1 MHYYPRADLELCKSS
16 VAEKELDSYFH
27 DLRAEE
33 GQELH
38 LEANVSQLYQEVPFI
53 QSSFIVSVLIIY
65 VSSNRCGG
73 LQKEAKSL
81 KSSIFGHRWLNQRN
95 YFRY

>member
-16 VAEKELDSYFH
+16 VAEKELDSYFQ

-53 QSSFIVSVLIIY
+53 QSSFIVSVLN
-65 VSSNRCGG
+65 SSSMYLPTGAVDS
-73 LQKEAKSL
+73 KK
-81 KSSIFGHRWLNQRN
+81 KQRA
-95 YFRY
+95 

>member
-1 MHYYPRADLELCKSS
+1 MHYYPRTDLELCKSS
-16 VAEKELDSYFH
+16 VAEKELDSYFQ

-33 GQELH
+33 GQALH

-65 VSSNRCGG
+65 LPTGAVDS
-73 LQKEAKSL
+73 KK
-81 KSSIFGHRWLNQRN
+81 KQRA
-95 YFRY
+95 

>member
-16 VAEKELDSYFH
+16 VAEKELDSYFQ

-53 QSSFIVSVLIIY
+53 QSSLIVSVLNIY
-65 VSSNRCGG
+65 LPTGALDS
-73 LQKEAKSL
+73 KK
-81 KSSIFGHRWLNQRN
+81 KQRA
-95 YFRY
+95 

>member
-33 GQELH
+33 GQALH

-53 QSSFIVSVLIIY
+53 VSVLIIY
-65 VSSNRCGG
+65 LPSGAVDS
-73 LQKEAKSL
+73 KK
-81 KSSIFGHRWLNQRN
+81 KQRA
-95 YFRY
+95 

>member
-33 GQELH
+33 GQALH

-53 QSSFIVSVLIIY
+53 QSSLIVSVLNIY
-65 VSSNRCGG
+65 VSANRCGG

-81 KSSIFGHRWLNQRN
+81 KSSIFRHRWLN
-95 YFRY
+95 

>member
-33 GQELH
+33 GQALH

-53 QSSFIVSVLIIY
+53 IVSVPIIY
-65 VSSNRCGG
+65 LPTGAVDS
-73 LQKEAKSL
+73 KK
-81 KSSIFGHRWLNQRN
+81 KQRA
-95 YFRY
+95 

>member
-33 GQELH
+33 GQALH

-53 QSSFIVSVLIIY
+53 IVSVLIIY
-65 VSSNRCGG
+65 LPTGAVDS
-73 LQKEAKSL
+73 KK
-81 KSSIFGHRWLNQRN
+81 KQRA
-95 YFRY
+95 

>member
-16 VAEKELDSYFH
+16 VAEKELDSYFQ

-65 VSSNRCGG
+65 LPTGAVDS
-73 LQKEAKSL
+73 KK
-81 KSSIFGHRWLNQRN
+81 KQRA
-95 YFRY
+95 

>member
-33 GQELH
+33 GQALH

-53 QSSFIVSVLIIY
+53 QSSFIVSVLITY
-65 VSSNRCGG
+65 LPSGAVDS
-73 LQKEAKSL
+73 KK
-81 KSSIFGHRWLNQRN
+81 KQRA
-95 YFRY
+95 

>member
-33 GQELH
+33 GQALH

-65 VSSNRCGG
+65 LPTGAVDS
-73 LQKEAKSL
+73 KK
-81 KSSIFGHRWLNQRN
+81 KQRA
-95 YFRY
+95 